1 MKIGCPRELKE
12 GEFRVGLTPT
22 AVKSYVSE
30 GHQVYIQKGAG
41 LGAGFSDE
49 DYQTSEARI
58 VDAAPELW
66 QVCDLIVKAKEPL
79 PAERDLMKEGQ
90 IIYTSF
96 HFATD
101 RDLTMACLNRKITAV
116 AYERIRESDG
126 SLPLLRPMSEIAGS
140 VAPLLGAFYL
150 GRNHGGAG
158 LLISGVAGVAPGNVL
173 VIGGGVVG
181 TNAARIAAGLG
192 ARVTVLDS
200 NVTALQRLRTTMPPN
215 VVPLFF
221 HRDALEAALREADI
235 IIGAVLVPGMRTPQL
250 VKREDLKIIKKG
262 AVMVDIDIDEGGCFE
277 SSHPTTHSNPIF
289 IEEGIIH
296 YCVPNVPGAYAHTA
310 SSALNSRSIKYGL
323 EIADKGVLAACR
335 DDDAVRSGLTT
346 YEGVITSQPLAATLG
361 LEDYYKALDEI
372 TG

>member
-1 MKIGCPRELKE
+1 MKIGCPTELRED
-12 GEFRVGLTPT
+12 EFRVGLTPT
-22 AVKSYVSE
+22 AVKTYVSE
-30 GHQVYIQKGAG
+30 GHQVYVQKGAG

-49 DYQTSEARI
+49 SYQASGAGIMDT
-58 VDAAPELW
+58 APEVW
-66 QVCDLIVKAKEPL
+66 NACDLIVKAEEPL
-79 PAERDLMKEGQ
+79 LPERRLMKEAQ
-90 IIYTSF
+90 IIYASF

-101 RDLTMACLNRKITAV
+101 RDLTMACLNRKVTAV
-116 AYERIRESDG
+116 AYERIREGDG

-150 GRNHGGAG
+150 GRNHGGEG
-158 LLISGVAGVAPGNVL
+158 LLISGVIGVAPGNVL

-181 TNAARIAAGLG
+181 SNAARIAAGLG
-192 ARVTVLDS
+192 ARVTVLD
-200 NVTALQRLRTTMPPN
+200 NNNRTLERLRATMPPN
-215 VVPLFF
+215 VVPLHC
-221 HRDALEAALREADI
+221 HRDTLEEALPQADI
-235 IIGAVLVPGMRTPQL
+235 IIGAVLVTGTRTPKL

-262 AVMVDIDIDEGGCFE
+262 AVLVDIDIDEGGCFE

-289 IEEGIIH
+289 IEEGIVH

-323 EIADKGVLAACR
+323 EIAGKGVLTACR
-335 DDDAVRSGLTT
+335 DDDAVSYGLTT

-372 TG
+372 IG

>member
-12 GEFRVGLTPT
+12 DEFRVGLTPT

-49 DYQTSEARI
+49 DYQASEARM
-58 VDAAPELW
+58 VDTAPEVW
-66 QVCDLIVKAKEPL
+66 NACDLIVKAKEPL
-79 PAERDLMKEGQ
+79 APERDLMREGQ

-101 RDLTMACLNRKITAV
+101 RDLTMACLNRKVAAV

-140 VAPLLGAFYL
+140 VAPLLGTFYL
-150 GRNHGGAG
+150 GRNHGGEG
-158 LLISGVAGVAPGNVL
+158 LLVSGVAGVAPGNVL

-200 NVTALQRLRTTMPPN
+200 NVAALQRLRDTMPPN

-289 IEEGIIH
+289 IEEGIVH
-296 YCVPNVPGAYAHTA
+296 YCVPNVPGVYAHTA
-310 SSALNSRSIKYGL
+310 SCALNSRSIKYGL
-323 EIADKGVLAACR
+323 EIAGKGILAACR

-346 YEGVITSQPLAATLG
+346 YEGVITSQPLATTLG

>member
-1 MKIGCPRELKE
+1 MKIGCSRELRE
-12 GEFRVGLTPT
+12 DEFRVGLIPT

-49 DYQTSEARI
+49 DYEASGAI
-58 VDAAPELW
+58 VTDTAAEVW
-66 QVCDLIVKAKEPL
+66 NACDLIVKAKEPL
-79 PAERDLMKEGQ
+79 PPERDLMKEGQ

-101 RDLTMACLNRKITAV
+101 RELTMACLNRKVTAV

-150 GRNHGGAG
+150 GRNHGGEG

-173 VIGGGVVG
+173 VLGGGVVG

-192 ARVTVLDS
+192 ARVTVLDNS
-200 NVTALQRLRTTMPPN
+200 NKALERLRTSMPPN
-215 VVPLFF
+215 VVPLHS
-221 HRDALEAALREADI
+221 HRDALEEALPEADI
-235 IIGAVLVPGMRTPQL
+235 IIGAILVPGMRTPQL
-250 VKREDLKIIKKG
+250 VKREDLQIIKKG
-262 AVMVDIDIDEGGCFE
+262 AVLVDIDIDEGGCFE

-289 IEEGIIH
+289 VEQGIVH

-323 EIADKGVLAACR
+323 EIAAKGVLAACR
-335 DDDAVRSGLTT
+335 DDGVICSGLTT
-346 YEGVITSQPLAATLG
+346 YEGVITSQPLAATLD

-372 TG
+372 IG